1 MNTELIMIGTGSAFP
16 KHSYNSCFAIR
27 SESFLLLVD
36 AGGGNGIFAALQKAG
51 IAVADIHHLFT
62 THVHTDHVFGAI
74 WLIRKVVNMAKES
87 LYSGKLN
94 IYGNKSVLNT
104 IWQICQLTFLN
115 ADYDKMADCIKFV
128 EVCNDDIFQIQNV
141 SFKCFDVGSAN
152 VEQTG
157 FRMTLARGKEIV
169 CLGDES
175 LTLRNAQNAANC
187 NILICGAF
195 CRYADK
201 EIYQPYEKHHSTV
214 RDVAVLAERFNIRNL
229 VLIHC
234 EDDDVA
240 HRQELYQDE
249 AAAYYSGKVTV
260 PTDGERLPL

>member
-1 MNTELIMIGTGSAFP
+1 M
-16 KHSYNSCFAIR
+16 
-27 SESFLLLVD
+27 
-36 AGGGNGIFAALQKAG
+36 
-51 IAVADIHHLFT
+51 
-62 THVHTDHVFGAI
+62 
-74 WLIRKVVNMAKES
+74 
-87 LYSGKLN
+87 
-94 IYGNKSVLNT
+94 
-104 IWQICQLTFLN
+104 
-115 ADYDKMADCIKFV
+115 
-128 EVCNDDIFQIQNV
+128 
-141 SFKCFDVGSAN
+141 
-152 VEQTG
+152 
-157 FRMTLARGKEIV
+157 